1 MNKYIYIGFLFF
13 LLGCQKEGVVS
24 FDQEKDC
31 IQFNYDPKEEQM
43 VLEYDFAFQTVAG
56 EDEWGYPTDIY
67 LGDSISRDTISVFL
81 SLMGH
86 ASDVDREFKLKTV
99 PLELL
104 EELPLATVEFL
115 PTYTFRANHLLD
127 TVQVILVR
135 PEQRGKYA
143 VGITFDFEDGNCSF
157 VSMKTDDGGD
167 ASVLSVV
174 DFNGSK
180 QLKVDVQDC
189 ANVPKVNFSINQI
202 LASDDFDK
210 VKTIEMEITFESKD
224 GATPIGWAGGAIG
237 TQGGE
242 KSPAWA
248 QTSWECGEYEN
259 PVSEVTVIQRK
270 FLLPSE
276 KFVNGTE
283 NTDMLLMRWGADVA
297 YNMYVDNIRFLD
309 DSGNEIVAGVW

>member
-1 MNKYIYIGFLFF
+1 MKKMRVMTAGVAA
-13 LLGCQKEGVVS
+13 LLAVCSASVSAYAQYVV
-24 FDQEKDC
+24 
-31 IQFNYDPKEEQM
+31 
-43 VLEYDFAFQTVAG
+43 
-56 EDEWGYPTDIY
+56 
-67 LGDSISRDTISVFL
+67 
-81 SLMGH
+81 
-86 ASDVDREFKLKTV
+86 
-99 PLELL
+99 
-104 EELPLATVEFL
+104 
-115 PTYTFRANHLLD
+115 
-127 TVQVILVR
+127 
-135 PEQRGKYA
+135 
-143 VGITFDFEDGNCSF
+143 DFEDGNYSF

-189 ANVPKVNFSINQI
+189 ANVPKVNFSINQL

-283 NTDMLLMRWGADVA
+283 NSDMLLMRWGSDVA

-309 DSGNEIVAGVW
+309 DSGNEIELAIENAADETPAVTEAEAPAETAAEETAEEAAPEETTASTENTDVTEVPESDEKTTSTTTGNTAAAAAATAVVISGYAVAMTRKKNK

>member
-1 MNKYIYIGFLFF
+1 
-13 LLGCQKEGVVS
+13 
-24 FDQEKDC
+24 
-31 IQFNYDPKEEQM
+31 
-43 VLEYDFAFQTVAG
+43 
-56 EDEWGYPTDIY
+56 
-67 LGDSISRDTISVFL
+67 
-81 SLMGH
+81 
-86 ASDVDREFKLKTV
+86 
-99 PLELL
+99 
-104 EELPLATVEFL
+104 
-115 PTYTFRANHLLD
+115 
-127 TVQVILVR
+127 
-135 PEQRGKYA
+135 
-143 VGITFDFEDGNCSF
+143 
-157 VSMKTDDGGD
+157 MKTDDGGD

-189 ANVPKVNFSINQI
+189 ANVPKVNFSINQL

-224 GATPIGWAGGAIG
+224 GTTPIGWAGGAIG

-283 NTDMLLMRWGADVA
+283 NSDMLLMRWGSDVA

-309 DSGNEIVAGVW
+309 ESGNEIELAIENAAAETPAVTEAAEAPAETAAEETAEEAAPEETTASTENTDVTEVPKSDEKTTSTTTGNTAAAAAATAVVISGYAVAMTRKKNK

>member
-1 MNKYIYIGFLFF
+1 MKKMRVMTAGAAA
-13 LLGCQKEGVVS
+13 LLAVCSASVSAYAQSVV
-24 FDQEKDC
+24 
-31 IQFNYDPKEEQM
+31 
-43 VLEYDFAFQTVAG
+43 
-56 EDEWGYPTDIY
+56 
-67 LGDSISRDTISVFL
+67 
-81 SLMGH
+81 
-86 ASDVDREFKLKTV
+86 
-99 PLELL
+99 
-104 EELPLATVEFL
+104 
-115 PTYTFRANHLLD
+115 
-127 TVQVILVR
+127 
-135 PEQRGKYA
+135 
-143 VGITFDFEDGNCSF
+143 DFEDGNYSF

-189 ANVPKVNFSINQI
+189 ANVPKVNFSINQL

-283 NTDMLLMRWGADVA
+283 NTDMLLMRWGSDVA

-309 DSGNEIVAGVW
+309 ESGNEIELAIENAADETPAVTEAEAPAETAADETAEEAAPEETTASTENTDVAEVPESDEKTTSTTTGNTAAAAAATAVVISGYAVAMTRKKNK

>member
-1 MNKYIYIGFLFF
+1 MKKMRVMTAGAAA
-13 LLGCQKEGVVS
+13 LLAVCSASVSAYAQSVV
-24 FDQEKDC
+24 
-31 IQFNYDPKEEQM
+31 
-43 VLEYDFAFQTVAG
+43 
-56 EDEWGYPTDIY
+56 
-67 LGDSISRDTISVFL
+67 
-81 SLMGH
+81 
-86 ASDVDREFKLKTV
+86 
-99 PLELL
+99 
-104 EELPLATVEFL
+104 
-115 PTYTFRANHLLD
+115 
-127 TVQVILVR
+127 
-135 PEQRGKYA
+135 
-143 VGITFDFEDGNCSF
+143 DFEDGNYSF

-189 ANVPKVNFSINQI
+189 ANVPKVNFSINQL

-283 NTDMLLMRWGADVA
+283 NSDMLLMRWGSDVA

-309 DSGNEIVAGVW
+309 ESGNEIELAIENAAAENPAVTEAEAPAETAAEETAEEVAPEETTASTENTDVAEVPESDEKTTSTTTGNTAAAAAATAVVISGYAVAMTRKKNK

>member
-1 MNKYIYIGFLFF
+1 MKKMRVITAGAAA
-13 LLGCQKEGVVS
+13 LLAVSAASVSAYAQSVV
-24 FDQEKDC
+24 
-31 IQFNYDPKEEQM
+31 
-43 VLEYDFAFQTVAG
+43 
-56 EDEWGYPTDIY
+56 
-67 LGDSISRDTISVFL
+67 
-81 SLMGH
+81 
-86 ASDVDREFKLKTV
+86 
-99 PLELL
+99 
-104 EELPLATVEFL
+104 
-115 PTYTFRANHLLD
+115 
-127 TVQVILVR
+127 
-135 PEQRGKYA
+135 
-143 VGITFDFEDGNCSF
+143 DFEDGNYSF

-189 ANVPKVNFSINQI
+189 ANVPKVSFSINQL

-283 NTDMLLMRWGADVA
+283 DTNMLLMRWGADVA

-309 DSGNEIVAGVW
+309 DSGNEIELAVEDAAPAEAEAVSEAAPEVVPEETSAPAEEVADDTVNTADADTSDAPKSDEKTTSATTGNTAAAAAATAIVISGYAVAMTRKKNK

>member
-1 MNKYIYIGFLFF
+1 MKKMRVMTAGAAA
-13 LLGCQKEGVVS
+13 LLAVCSASVSAYAQSVV
-24 FDQEKDC
+24 
-31 IQFNYDPKEEQM
+31 
-43 VLEYDFAFQTVAG
+43 
-56 EDEWGYPTDIY
+56 
-67 LGDSISRDTISVFL
+67 
-81 SLMGH
+81 
-86 ASDVDREFKLKTV
+86 
-99 PLELL
+99 
-104 EELPLATVEFL
+104 
-115 PTYTFRANHLLD
+115 
-127 TVQVILVR
+127 
-135 PEQRGKYA
+135 
-143 VGITFDFEDGNCSF
+143 DFEDGNYSF

-189 ANVPKVNFSINQI
+189 ANVPKVNFSINQL

-283 NTDMLLMRWGADVA
+283 NSDMLLMRWGSDVA

-309 DSGNEIVAGVW
+309 ESGNEIELAIENAADETPAVTEAEAPAETAAEEAAEEAAPEETTASTENTDVAEVPESDEKTTSTTTGNTAAAAAATAVVISGYAVAMTRKKNK

>member
-1 MNKYIYIGFLFF
+1 MKKMRVMTAGAAA
-13 LLGCQKEGVVS
+13 LLAVCSASVSAYAQSVV
-24 FDQEKDC
+24 
-31 IQFNYDPKEEQM
+31 
-43 VLEYDFAFQTVAG
+43 
-56 EDEWGYPTDIY
+56 
-67 LGDSISRDTISVFL
+67 
-81 SLMGH
+81 
-86 ASDVDREFKLKTV
+86 
-99 PLELL
+99 
-104 EELPLATVEFL
+104 
-115 PTYTFRANHLLD
+115 
-127 TVQVILVR
+127 
-135 PEQRGKYA
+135 
-143 VGITFDFEDGNCSF
+143 DFEDGNYSF

-189 ANVPKVNFSINQI
+189 ANVPKVNFSINQL

-283 NTDMLLMRWGADVA
+283 NSDMLLMRWGSDVA
-297 YNMYVDNIRFLD
+297 YNMYVDNIRFLNE
-309 DSGNEIVAGVW
+309 SGNEIELAIENAADETPAVTEAEAPAETAAEETAEEAAPEETTASTENTDVTEVPKSDEKTTSTTTGNTAAAAAATAVVISGYAVAMTRKKNK

>member
-1 MNKYIYIGFLFF
+1 MKKMRVMTAGAAA
-13 LLGCQKEGVVS
+13 LLAVCSASVSAYAQSVV
-24 FDQEKDC
+24 
-31 IQFNYDPKEEQM
+31 
-43 VLEYDFAFQTVAG
+43 
-56 EDEWGYPTDIY
+56 
-67 LGDSISRDTISVFL
+67 
-81 SLMGH
+81 
-86 ASDVDREFKLKTV
+86 
-99 PLELL
+99 
-104 EELPLATVEFL
+104 
-115 PTYTFRANHLLD
+115 
-127 TVQVILVR
+127 
-135 PEQRGKYA
+135 
-143 VGITFDFEDGNCSF
+143 DFEDGNYSF

-189 ANVPKVNFSINQI
+189 ANVPKVNFSINQL

-283 NTDMLLMRWGADVA
+283 NSDMLLMRWGSDVA

-309 DSGNEIVAGVW
+309 DSGNEIELAIENAADETPAVTEAEALAETAAEETAEEAAPEETTASTENTDANEVPESDEKTTSTTTGNTAAAAAATAVVISGYAVAMTRKKNK

>member
-1 MNKYIYIGFLFF
+1 MKKMRVMTAGAAA
-13 LLGCQKEGVVS
+13 LLAVCSASVSAYAQSVV
-24 FDQEKDC
+24 
-31 IQFNYDPKEEQM
+31 
-43 VLEYDFAFQTVAG
+43 
-56 EDEWGYPTDIY
+56 
-67 LGDSISRDTISVFL
+67 
-81 SLMGH
+81 
-86 ASDVDREFKLKTV
+86 
-99 PLELL
+99 
-104 EELPLATVEFL
+104 
-115 PTYTFRANHLLD
+115 
-127 TVQVILVR
+127 
-135 PEQRGKYA
+135 
-143 VGITFDFEDGNCSF
+143 DFEDGNYSF

-189 ANVPKVNFSINQI
+189 ANVPKVNFSINQL

-283 NTDMLLMRWGADVA
+283 NSEMLLMRWGSDVA

-309 DSGNEIVAGVW
+309 DSGNEIELAIENAADETPAVTEAEAPAETASEETAEEAAPEETTASTENTDVAEVPESDEKTTSTTTGNTAAAAAATAVVISGYAVAMTRKKNK

>member
-1 MNKYIYIGFLFF
+1 MKKMRVMTAGAAA
-13 LLGCQKEGVVS
+13 LLAVCSASVS
-24 FDQEKDC
+24 AYAQ
-31 IQFNYDPKEEQM
+31 
-43 VLEYDFAFQTVAG
+43 
-56 EDEWGYPTDIY
+56 
-67 LGDSISRDTISVFL
+67 SV
-81 SLMGH
+81 
-86 ASDVDREFKLKTV
+86 
-99 PLELL
+99 
-104 EELPLATVEFL
+104 
-115 PTYTFRANHLLD
+115 
-127 TVQVILVR
+127 I
-135 PEQRGKYA
+135 
-143 VGITFDFEDGNCSF
+143 DFEDGNYSF

-189 ANVPKVNFSINQI
+189 ANVPKVNFSINQL

-283 NTDMLLMRWGADVA
+283 NSDMLLMRWGSDVA
-297 YNMYVDNIRFLD
+297 YNMYVDNILPYLLYPMFLLV
-309 DSGNEIVAGVW
+309 SSLVAVFVVENGRKFN

>member
-1 MNKYIYIGFLFF
+1 MKKMRVMTAGAAA
-13 LLGCQKEGVVS
+13 LLAVCSASVSAYAQSVV
-24 FDQEKDC
+24 
-31 IQFNYDPKEEQM
+31 
-43 VLEYDFAFQTVAG
+43 
-56 EDEWGYPTDIY
+56 
-67 LGDSISRDTISVFL
+67 
-81 SLMGH
+81 
-86 ASDVDREFKLKTV
+86 
-99 PLELL
+99 
-104 EELPLATVEFL
+104 
-115 PTYTFRANHLLD
+115 
-127 TVQVILVR
+127 
-135 PEQRGKYA
+135 
-143 VGITFDFEDGNCSF
+143 DFEDGNYSF

-189 ANVPKVNFSINQI
+189 ANVPKVNFSINQL

-283 NTDMLLMRWGADVA
+283 NSDMLLMRWGSDVA

-309 DSGNEIVAGVW
+309 ESGNEIELAIEDTAAETPAVTEAEAPAETAAEETAEEAAPEETTASTENTDVAKVPESDEKTTSTTTGNTAAAAAATAVVISGYAVAMTRKKNK

>member
-1 MNKYIYIGFLFF
+1 MKKMRVMTAGAAA
-13 LLGCQKEGVVS
+13 LLAVCSASVSAYAQSVV
-24 FDQEKDC
+24 
-31 IQFNYDPKEEQM
+31 
-43 VLEYDFAFQTVAG
+43 
-56 EDEWGYPTDIY
+56 
-67 LGDSISRDTISVFL
+67 
-81 SLMGH
+81 
-86 ASDVDREFKLKTV
+86 
-99 PLELL
+99 
-104 EELPLATVEFL
+104 
-115 PTYTFRANHLLD
+115 
-127 TVQVILVR
+127 
-135 PEQRGKYA
+135 
-143 VGITFDFEDGNCSF
+143 DFEDGNYSF

-189 ANVPKVNFSINQI
+189 ANVPKVNFSINQL

-283 NTDMLLMRWGADVA
+283 NSDMLLMRWGSDVA

-309 DSGNEIVAGVW
+309 ESGNEIELAIENAADETPAVTEAEAPAETAAEETAEEAAPEETTASTENTDANEVPESDEKTTSTTTGNTAAAAAATAVVISGYAVAMTRKKNK

>member
-1 MNKYIYIGFLFF
+1 MKKMRVMTAGAAA
-13 LLGCQKEGVVS
+13 LLAVCSASVSAYAQSVV
-24 FDQEKDC
+24 
-31 IQFNYDPKEEQM
+31 
-43 VLEYDFAFQTVAG
+43 
-56 EDEWGYPTDIY
+56 
-67 LGDSISRDTISVFL
+67 
-81 SLMGH
+81 
-86 ASDVDREFKLKTV
+86 
-99 PLELL
+99 
-104 EELPLATVEFL
+104 
-115 PTYTFRANHLLD
+115 
-127 TVQVILVR
+127 
-135 PEQRGKYA
+135 
-143 VGITFDFEDGNCSF
+143 DFEDGNYSF

-189 ANVPKVNFSINQI
+189 ANVPKVNFSINQL

-283 NTDMLLMRWGADVA
+283 NTDMLLMRWGSDVA

-309 DSGNEIVAGVW
+309 ESGNEIELAIENAAAETTAVTEAAEAPAETAAEETAEEAAPEETTASTENTDVTEVPESDEKTTSTTTGNTAAAAAATAVVISGYAVAMTRKKNK

>member
-1 MNKYIYIGFLFF
+1 MKKMRVMTAGAAA
-13 LLGCQKEGVVS
+13 LLAVCSASVSAYAQSVV
-24 FDQEKDC
+24 
-31 IQFNYDPKEEQM
+31 
-43 VLEYDFAFQTVAG
+43 
-56 EDEWGYPTDIY
+56 
-67 LGDSISRDTISVFL
+67 
-81 SLMGH
+81 
-86 ASDVDREFKLKTV
+86 
-99 PLELL
+99 
-104 EELPLATVEFL
+104 
-115 PTYTFRANHLLD
+115 
-127 TVQVILVR
+127 
-135 PEQRGKYA
+135 
-143 VGITFDFEDGNCSF
+143 DFEDGNYSF

-189 ANVPKVNFSINQI
+189 ANVPKVNFSINQL

-283 NTDMLLMRWGADVA
+283 NTDMLLMRWGSDVA

-309 DSGNEIVAGVW
+309 ESGNEIELAIENAADETPAVTEAEAPAETAADETAEEAAPEETTASTENTDVTEVPESDEKTTSTTTGNTAAAAAATAVVISGYAVAMTRKKNK

>member
-1 MNKYIYIGFLFF
+1 MKKMRVMTAGAAA
-13 LLGCQKEGVVS
+13 LLAVCSASVSAYAQSVV
-24 FDQEKDC
+24 
-31 IQFNYDPKEEQM
+31 
-43 VLEYDFAFQTVAG
+43 
-56 EDEWGYPTDIY
+56 
-67 LGDSISRDTISVFL
+67 
-81 SLMGH
+81 
-86 ASDVDREFKLKTV
+86 
-99 PLELL
+99 
-104 EELPLATVEFL
+104 
-115 PTYTFRANHLLD
+115 
-127 TVQVILVR
+127 
-135 PEQRGKYA
+135 
-143 VGITFDFEDGNCSF
+143 DFEDGNYSF

-189 ANVPKVNFSINQI
+189 ANVPKVNFSINQL

-283 NTDMLLMRWGADVA
+283 NSDMLLMRWGSDVA

-309 DSGNEIVAGVW
+309 ESGNEIELAIENAADETPAVTEAEAPAETAAEETAEEAAPEETTASTENTDVAEVPESDEKTTSTTTGNTAAAAAATAVVISGYAVAMTRKKNK

>member
-1 MNKYIYIGFLFF
+1 MKKMRVMTAGAAA
-13 LLGCQKEGVVS
+13 LLAVCSASVSAYAQSVV
-24 FDQEKDC
+24 
-31 IQFNYDPKEEQM
+31 
-43 VLEYDFAFQTVAG
+43 
-56 EDEWGYPTDIY
+56 
-67 LGDSISRDTISVFL
+67 
-81 SLMGH
+81 
-86 ASDVDREFKLKTV
+86 
-99 PLELL
+99 
-104 EELPLATVEFL
+104 
-115 PTYTFRANHLLD
+115 
-127 TVQVILVR
+127 
-135 PEQRGKYA
+135 
-143 VGITFDFEDGNCSF
+143 DFEDGNYSF

-167 ASVLSVV
+167 ASVISVV

-189 ANVPKVNFSINQI
+189 ANVPKVNFSINQL

-283 NTDMLLMRWGADVA
+283 NTDMLLMRWGSDVA

-309 DSGNEIVAGVW
+309 DSGNEIELAIEDAADETPAVTEAEASAETAAEETAEEAAPEETTASTENTDVTEVPESDEKTTSTTTGNTAAAAAATAAVISGYAVAMTRKKNK

>member
-1 MNKYIYIGFLFF
+1 MKKMRVITAGAAA
-13 LLGCQKEGVVS
+13 LLAVS
-24 FDQEKDC
+24 
-31 IQFNYDPKEEQM
+31 
-43 VLEYDFAFQTVAG
+43 AA
-56 EDEWGYPTDIY
+56 
-67 LGDSISRDTISVFL
+67 SV
-81 SLMGH
+81 S
-86 ASDVDREFKLKTV
+86 A
-99 PLELL
+99 
-104 EELPLATVEFL
+104 
-115 PTYTFRANHLLD
+115 
-127 TVQVILVR
+127 
-135 PEQRGKYA
+135 YA
-143 VGITFDFEDGNCSF
+143 QSAVDFEDGNYSF

-189 ANVPKVNFSINQI
+189 ANVPKVNFSINQL

-259 PVSEVTVIQRK
+259 PVSEVTTIQRK

-283 NTDMLLMRWGADVA
+283 DTNMLLMRWGADVA

-309 DSGNEIVAGVW
+309 DSGNEIELAIEDAAPAETEAVSEAAPEIVPEETSAPAEEAADDTDDTADADTSDAPKSDEKTTSATTGNAAAAAAATAVVISGYAVAMTRKKNK

>member
-1 MNKYIYIGFLFF
+1 MKKMRVMTAGAAA
-13 LLGCQKEGVVS
+13 LLAVCSASVSAYAQSVV
-24 FDQEKDC
+24 
-31 IQFNYDPKEEQM
+31 
-43 VLEYDFAFQTVAG
+43 
-56 EDEWGYPTDIY
+56 
-67 LGDSISRDTISVFL
+67 
-81 SLMGH
+81 
-86 ASDVDREFKLKTV
+86 
-99 PLELL
+99 
-104 EELPLATVEFL
+104 
-115 PTYTFRANHLLD
+115 
-127 TVQVILVR
+127 
-135 PEQRGKYA
+135 
-143 VGITFDFEDGNCSF
+143 DFEDGNYSF

-189 ANVPKVNFSINQI
+189 ANVPKVNFSINQL

-283 NTDMLLMRWGADVA
+283 NTDMLLMRWGSDVA

-309 DSGNEIVAGVW
+309 ESGNEIELAIENAADETPAVTEAEAPAETAAEETAEEAASEEMTASTENTDVTEVPESDEKTTSTTTGNTAAAAAATAVVISGYAVAMTRKKNK

>member
-1 MNKYIYIGFLFF
+1 MKKMRVMTAGAAA
-13 LLGCQKEGVVS
+13 LLAVCSASVSAYAQSVV
-24 FDQEKDC
+24 
-31 IQFNYDPKEEQM
+31 
-43 VLEYDFAFQTVAG
+43 
-56 EDEWGYPTDIY
+56 
-67 LGDSISRDTISVFL
+67 
-81 SLMGH
+81 
-86 ASDVDREFKLKTV
+86 
-99 PLELL
+99 
-104 EELPLATVEFL
+104 
-115 PTYTFRANHLLD
+115 
-127 TVQVILVR
+127 
-135 PEQRGKYA
+135 
-143 VGITFDFEDGNCSF
+143 DFEDGNYSF

-189 ANVPKVNFSINQI
+189 ANVPKVNFSINQL

-283 NTDMLLMRWGADVA
+283 NSDMLLMRWGSDVA

-309 DSGNEIVAGVW
+309 DSGNEIELAIENAADETPAVTEAEAPAETAAEEVAEEAAPEETTASTENTDANEVPESDEKTTSTTTGNTAAAAAATAVVISGYAVAMTRKKNK

>member
-1 MNKYIYIGFLFF
+1 MKKMRVMTAGVAA
-13 LLGCQKEGVVS
+13 LLAVCSASVSAYAQSVV
-24 FDQEKDC
+24 
-31 IQFNYDPKEEQM
+31 
-43 VLEYDFAFQTVAG
+43 
-56 EDEWGYPTDIY
+56 
-67 LGDSISRDTISVFL
+67 
-81 SLMGH
+81 
-86 ASDVDREFKLKTV
+86 
-99 PLELL
+99 
-104 EELPLATVEFL
+104 
-115 PTYTFRANHLLD
+115 
-127 TVQVILVR
+127 
-135 PEQRGKYA
+135 
-143 VGITFDFEDGNCSF
+143 DFEDGNYSF

-189 ANVPKVNFSINQI
+189 ANVPKVNFSINQL

-283 NTDMLLMRWGADVA
+283 NSDMLLMRWGSDVA

-309 DSGNEIVAGVW
+309 ESGNEIELAIENAADETPAVTEAEAPAETAAEETAEEAAPEETTASTENTDVTEVPKSDEKTTSTTTGNTAAAAAATAVVISGYAVAMTRKKNK

>member
-1 MNKYIYIGFLFF
+1 MKKMRVMTAGVAA
-13 LLGCQKEGVVS
+13 LLAVCSASVSAYAQSVV
-24 FDQEKDC
+24 
-31 IQFNYDPKEEQM
+31 
-43 VLEYDFAFQTVAG
+43 
-56 EDEWGYPTDIY
+56 
-67 LGDSISRDTISVFL
+67 
-81 SLMGH
+81 
-86 ASDVDREFKLKTV
+86 
-99 PLELL
+99 
-104 EELPLATVEFL
+104 
-115 PTYTFRANHLLD
+115 
-127 TVQVILVR
+127 
-135 PEQRGKYA
+135 
-143 VGITFDFEDGNCSF
+143 DFEDGNYSF

-189 ANVPKVNFSINQI
+189 ANVPKVNFSINQL

-309 DSGNEIVAGVW
+309 ESGNEIELAIENAADETPAVTEVEAPAETTAEETAEEAAPEETTASTENTDVAEVPESDEKTTSTTTGNTAAAAAATAVVISGYAVAMTRKKNK

>member
-1 MNKYIYIGFLFF
+1 MKKMRVMTAGAAA
-13 LLGCQKEGVVS
+13 LLAVCSASVSAYAQSVV
-24 FDQEKDC
+24 
-31 IQFNYDPKEEQM
+31 
-43 VLEYDFAFQTVAG
+43 
-56 EDEWGYPTDIY
+56 
-67 LGDSISRDTISVFL
+67 
-81 SLMGH
+81 
-86 ASDVDREFKLKTV
+86 
-99 PLELL
+99 
-104 EELPLATVEFL
+104 
-115 PTYTFRANHLLD
+115 
-127 TVQVILVR
+127 
-135 PEQRGKYA
+135 
-143 VGITFDFEDGNCSF
+143 DFEDGNYSF

-189 ANVPKVNFSINQI
+189 ANVPKVNFSINQL

-283 NTDMLLMRWGADVA
+283 NSDMLLMRWGSDVA

-309 DSGNEIVAGVW
+309 DSGNEIELAIENAADETPAVTEAEAPAETAAEEVAEEAAPEETTASTENTDVTEVPESDEKTTSATTGNTAAAAAATAVVISGYAVAMTRKKNK

>member
-1 MNKYIYIGFLFF
+1 MTAGVAA
-13 LLGCQKEGVVS
+13 LLAVCSASVSAYAQSVV
-24 FDQEKDC
+24 
-31 IQFNYDPKEEQM
+31 
-43 VLEYDFAFQTVAG
+43 
-56 EDEWGYPTDIY
+56 
-67 LGDSISRDTISVFL
+67 
-81 SLMGH
+81 
-86 ASDVDREFKLKTV
+86 
-99 PLELL
+99 
-104 EELPLATVEFL
+104 
-115 PTYTFRANHLLD
+115 
-127 TVQVILVR
+127 
-135 PEQRGKYA
+135 
-143 VGITFDFEDGNCSF
+143 DFEDGNYSF

-189 ANVPKVNFSINQI
+189 ANVPKVNFSINQL

-283 NTDMLLMRWGADVA
+283 NSDMLLMRWGSDVA

-309 DSGNEIVAGVW
+309 ESGNEIELAIENAADETPAVTEAEAPAETAAEETAEEAAPEETTASTENTDVTEVPKSDEKTTSTTTGNTAAAAAATAVVISGYAVAMTRKKNK

>member
-1 MNKYIYIGFLFF
+1 MKKMRVITAGAAA
-13 LLGCQKEGVVS
+13 LLAVSTASVSAYAQSVV
-24 FDQEKDC
+24 
-31 IQFNYDPKEEQM
+31 
-43 VLEYDFAFQTVAG
+43 
-56 EDEWGYPTDIY
+56 
-67 LGDSISRDTISVFL
+67 
-81 SLMGH
+81 
-86 ASDVDREFKLKTV
+86 
-99 PLELL
+99 
-104 EELPLATVEFL
+104 
-115 PTYTFRANHLLD
+115 
-127 TVQVILVR
+127 
-135 PEQRGKYA
+135 
-143 VGITFDFEDGNCSF
+143 DFEDGNYSF

-189 ANVPKVNFSINQI
+189 ANVPKVNFSINQL

-259 PVSEVTVIQRK
+259 PVSEVTTIQRK

-283 NTDMLLMRWGADVA
+283 DTNMLLMRWGADVA

-309 DSGNEIVAGVW
+309 DSGDEIELAIEDAAPTETEAVSEAAPEVVPEETSAPAEEVTDDAADEVTSDAPKSDEKTTSATTGNAAAAAAATAVVISGYAVAMTRKKNK

>member
-1 MNKYIYIGFLFF
+1 MKKMRVMTAGAAA
-13 LLGCQKEGVVS
+13 LLAVCSASVSAYAQSVV
-24 FDQEKDC
+24 
-31 IQFNYDPKEEQM
+31 
-43 VLEYDFAFQTVAG
+43 
-56 EDEWGYPTDIY
+56 
-67 LGDSISRDTISVFL
+67 
-81 SLMGH
+81 
-86 ASDVDREFKLKTV
+86 
-99 PLELL
+99 
-104 EELPLATVEFL
+104 
-115 PTYTFRANHLLD
+115 
-127 TVQVILVR
+127 
-135 PEQRGKYA
+135 
-143 VGITFDFEDGNCSF
+143 DFEDGNYSF

-189 ANVPKVNFSINQI
+189 ANVPKVNFSINQL

-283 NTDMLLMRWGADVA
+283 NTDMLLMRWGSDVA

-309 DSGNEIVAGVW
+309 ESGNEIELAIENAADETPAVTEAEAPAETAAEETAEEAAPEETTASTENTDANDVPESDEKTTSTTTGNTAAAAAATAVVISGYAVAMTRKKNK

>member
-1 MNKYIYIGFLFF
+1 MKKMRVMTAGAAA
-13 LLGCQKEGVVS
+13 LLAVCSASVSAYAQSVV
-24 FDQEKDC
+24 
-31 IQFNYDPKEEQM
+31 
-43 VLEYDFAFQTVAG
+43 
-56 EDEWGYPTDIY
+56 
-67 LGDSISRDTISVFL
+67 
-81 SLMGH
+81 
-86 ASDVDREFKLKTV
+86 
-99 PLELL
+99 
-104 EELPLATVEFL
+104 
-115 PTYTFRANHLLD
+115 
-127 TVQVILVR
+127 
-135 PEQRGKYA
+135 
-143 VGITFDFEDGNCSF
+143 DFEDGNYSF

-189 ANVPKVNFSINQI
+189 ANVPKVNFSINQL

-283 NTDMLLMRWGADVA
+283 NSDMLLMRWGSDVA
-297 YNMYVDNIRFLD
+297 YNMYVDNIRFLN
-309 DSGNEIVAGVW
+309 DSGNEIELAIENAADETPAVTEAEAPAETAAEETAEEAAPEETTASTENTDVAEVPESDEKTTSTTTGNTAAAAAATAVVISGYAVAMTRKKNK